1 MLGAEVDCDCRCKLK
16 WLIRGSNQDFEE
28 TTDEYELNEYQTDMD
43 TQYTMS
49 YVCNFHYN
57 SNARNYDKY
66 VCEFQFIQ
74 V

>member
-1 MLGAEVDCDCRCKLK
+1 
-16 WLIRGSNQDFEE
+16 
-28 TTDEYELNEYQTDMD
+28 MD

-74 V
+74 VSEDTEQTRVISKIKDFNMAQFVGK